1 MKHKRVTTPLS
12 HMSNLQWQATAR
24 GVPMHP
30 YILSEY
36 ARGVQYDRQR
46 AARTHS
52 LVRAHRAAKRAE
64 RQPKPVG
71 LTLMGFAPPPRNTRM
86 AS

>member
-1 MKHKRVTTPLS
+1 
-12 HMSNLQWQATAR
+12 
-24 GVPMHP
+24 MHP

-36 ARGVQYDRQR
+36 ARGVQYDRER

-52 LVRAHRAAKRAE
+52 LFRASREAKRAE

-71 LTLMGFAPPPRNTRM
+71 LTLIRFEPPPRRTRM